1 MLRASALPATAA
13 VSSSGQP
20 NATTISIHHPKAA
33 FRATLSGSQS
43 HMENVTVV
51 QVGDDASFEKYR
63 MAIRTVRSFAQIHG
77 FDYQRI
83 LLDKGEFDRPWCVLT
98 LRLEAMASFLDSK
111 IADEGW
117 MLYLDLDIAIMK
129 NATLGS
135 NFRAIMPR
143 TSLDGAATWFVAQDS
158 LYSVNA
164 GFTLWR
170 KTNESMAMMRIW
182 EWRQKH
188 FETCIGP
195 GDQFSLELAIAE
207 VLNKNVTRETHAC
220 STFYR
225 DPKRLRI
232 RDFDEINAC
241 WSRHLGDVGL
251 PFNGRSRAG
260 ICLLPSWHR
269 INMHDTWQ
277 GPPYSRGDYLFHG
290 HTANQMAVEGIDV
303 ELLEVP
309 ITKLSVWRHP
319 TSQNISGW
327 KHPSSRDP
335 YLPVPV
341 HRGPR
346 SESDGG
352 RALRR

>member
-1 MLRASALPATAA
+1 
-13 VSSSGQP
+13 
-20 NATTISIHHPKAA
+20 
-33 FRATLSGSQS
+33 
-43 HMENVTVV
+43 MENVTVV

-98 LRLEAMASFLDSK
+98 LKVEAMALFLES

-135 NFRAIMPR
+135 NFRAIIPR

-158 LYSVNA
+158 LYSVNS

-220 STFYR
+220 STLYR

-290 HTANQMAVEGIDV
+290 HTANQMADEGIDV

-309 ITKLSVWRHP
+309 IKKLSVWRHP
-319 TSQNISGW
+319 TSKNISGW
-327 KHPSSRDP
+327 KHPSSRNP
-335 YLPVPV
+335 YPAPV
-341 HRGPR
+341 HRGQVDNDQSRTGVAR
-346 SESDGG
+346 SVDSAPIRPIIG
-352 RALRR
+352 